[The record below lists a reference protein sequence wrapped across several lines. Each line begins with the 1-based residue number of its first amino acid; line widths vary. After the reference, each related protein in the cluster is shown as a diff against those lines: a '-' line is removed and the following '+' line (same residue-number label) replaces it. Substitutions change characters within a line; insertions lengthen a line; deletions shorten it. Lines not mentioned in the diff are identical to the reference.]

1 VRHKDAATAGADC
14 QTGRGGTGNDRDMR
28 ILKETA
34 DPEKL
39 ITLIDQAPQSA
50 SDRLGAARQTPG

>member
-1 VRHKDAATAGADC
+1 MTATCAS
-14 QTGRGGTGNDRDMR
+14 DMR